1 MVKPSNQVKR
11 LAAEKILSDLRD
23 EGAKEK
29 ATILK
34 GSQIKSNSFFATP
47 SSLKPD
53 TPEKD
58 SGSTEFIADGFS
70 TILTTLSGIAKSLNK
85 SSKLDKKENEIDRR
99 KDNKFRKRARE
110 AELEQKKENK
120 EKSGIGKKIAGVGKG
135 LFGSLSGFFG
145 KILMGSSLLALL
157 NYLKTGKGKFLAAG
171 ATLFGAAVFGPIIV
185 STLSSLLGLGAIGR
199 LGGNAAKLYKG
210 GASVLTG
217 TKGLRQ
223 TKTSVK
229 GFKAIGLRSRDK
241 FLNARKNFQRRG
253 IKTLNPL
260 SDDFLFRIGSTR
272 ERRRSAKVNKNFANT
287 DKPNMRTIGK
297 NKSSKIK
304 RLSRFDILPPKGE
317 IIGGR
322 RGKSTVEA
330 LKKSGI
336 GKGRIFGNFARG
348 ISNRL
353 SGTNIKGLLPSG
365 PPRLPGSGQLE
376 LPLSSPRKIIKK
388 FSSPQGRLT
397 GTKIK
402 GLLPPVKK
410 VGFLKKIASKAK
422 SIFKI
427 GGKGGAKSLFKKIP
441 IVGLGLGTM
450 FAVQRLMSGDRTGA
464 GMELLSGIAGSIPG
478 LGTAASLSID
488 AALMAKDMGAFD
500 KKDTTVKKTTN
511 ARKKNF
517 EKGLKTTYTSTKI
530 TTIPMG
536 MPGLGGYIPG
546 SGKGGST
553 YPAASSEGSQT
564 EIPSSSSTSG
574 VESNYTSSVYGLLG
588 GFG

>member
-47 SSLKPD
+47 NSLKPN

-110 AELEQKKENK
+110 AELEQKRENK

-145 KILMGSSLLALL
+145 KILMGSSLLALF

-171 ATLFGAAVFGPIIV
+171 ASIFAASLVAPLIPSIIGSILAVGGGAFAKSKIVAALAKPAGKRGLFGR
-185 STLSSLLGLGAIGR
+185 AIQGMQR
-199 LGGNAAKLYKG
+199 GFKVTGGKNGSRK
-210 GASVLTG
+210 
-217 TKGLRQ
+217 
-223 TKTSVK
+223 SVK
-229 GFKAIGLRSRDK
+229 GFRGLFLRGKDK
-241 FLNARKNFQRRG
+241 TGNLLKSLKRGVRKPGDLFQTLRQKELRTQRG
-253 IKTLNPL
+253 TKITGDIL
-260 SDDFLFRIGSTR
+260 DDINR
-272 ERRRSAKVNKNFANT
+272 
-287 DKPNMRTIGK
+287 PNMRTAGT
-297 NKSSKIK
+297 NVNKIK
-304 RLSRFDILPPKGE
+304 RVSRFDILPPKGE
-317 IIGGR
+317 IIGGPT
-322 RGKSTVEA
+322 GKSTVEA

-353 SGTNIKGLLPSG
+353 PGTNIKGLLPSG

-376 LPLSSPRKIIKK
+376 LLLGSPRKIIKK

-402 GLLPPVKK
+402 GLLPPIKK
-410 VGFLKKIASKAK
+410 VGFLKGIASKAK

-450 FAVQRLMSGDRTGA
+450 FAVQRLMAGDTTGA

-500 KKDTTVKKTTN
+500 KKDDTVRKTTN

-517 EKGLKTTYTSTKI
+517 EKLAKTRNSSTKV
-530 TTIPMG
+530 TIVP
-536 MPGLGGYIPG
+536 I
-546 SGKGGST
+546 SDDST
-553 YPAASSEGSQT
+553 SPAASSEGSQT

-588 GFG
+588 GFD